1 MRVTVGSRT
10 DVGRVRQGNEDAL
23 LVHEPLYGVAD
34 GMGGHLAGDVA
45 SATAVDVIE
54 RRAGNGDGLD
64 GTSLERFIKEANRT
78 IWQKANADS
87 RLHGMG
93 TTCTLLMI
101 DGATGYLA
109 HVGDSRA
116 YLLRDGRLGQLTED
130 HTLVARMV
138 EEGRLSPEEAHH
150 HPQRSIITRALGVED
165 HVDVDLSTIELRAG
179 DRMLLCSDGLS
190 SMLDEDAIH
199 DVLVAEQ
206 NAQGAAERLV
216 DAANDAGGEDNI
228 TVVVVDVEGDDGSP
242 APTGTGPRAAA
253 APARED
259 STDVDIGP
267 PVRAEAED
275 AEEEGDFDDAEP
287 GDDPAPRKRGR
298 RLLLALIVLVLLVL
312 AGFGAARYAL
322 ANSWFV
328 GADDTGVVTI
338 YRGIPEEVLGLTL
351 REPLEPSGVSVDE
364 LPGYLQV
371 TVEQGIKA
379 ESLVAA
385 RRTVSNLEDRSRESI
400 EASGSRDAGG
410 DD

>member
-23 LVHEPLYGVAD
+23 LVREPLYGVAD

-54 RRAGNGDGLD
+54 RRAGSADGLD
-64 GTSLERFIKEANRT
+64 GSALVRFIKEANRT
-78 IWQKANADS
+78 IWQKANEDS

-93 TTCTLLMI
+93 TTCTLLLI
-101 DGATGYLA
+101 DETTGSLA

-116 YLLRDGRLGQLTED
+116 YLLRDGELDQLTED

-138 EEGRLSPEEAHH
+138 EEGRLRPEEAHH

-165 HVDVDLSTIELRAG
+165 QVEVDLRTIQLRPG
-179 DRMLLCSDGLS
+179 DRLLLCSDGLS

-199 DVLVAEQ
+199 DILVTEQ
-206 NAQGAAERLV
+206 SAQTAAERLV

-228 TVVVVDVEGDDGSP
+228 TVVVVDVEGNDGSQ
-242 APTGTGPRAAA
+242 AASRGGVAA
-253 APARED
+253 APASAD
-259 STDVDIGP
+259 PTDAEIGP
-267 PVRAEAED
+267 PLRAEED
-275 AEEEGDFDDAEP
+275 DLDGEDP
-287 GDDPAPRKRGR
+287 PDDPAPRRRGR
-298 RLLLALIVLVLLVL
+298 RLLLALIVLVLLFL

-328 GADDTGVVTI
+328 GADDDGVVTI

-351 REPLEPSGVSVDE
+351 KEPLQESAVSVDE

-385 RRTVSNLEDRSRESI
+385 RRTVANLEDRSRESM
-400 EASGSRDAGG
+400 EATGRSGAGG